1 MTIRQE
7 ETWADDANAFI
18 RDEETDLEA
27 YTARVG
33 ALDLI
38 SVCKSNRAGNS
49 EPNFL
54 HHGRTSLAWSASKL

>member
-1 MTIRQE
+1 MIWQE

-38 SVCKSNRAGNS
+38 SVCEYNRVGNFGAES
-49 EPNFL
+49 L
-54 HHGRTSLAWSASKL
+54 HRGRISLAWSVSRL

>member
-1 MTIRQE
+1 MTIWQE

-38 SVCKSNRAGNS
+38 SVCDSNKVGNS
-49 EPNFL
+49 EANLL
-54 HHGRTSLAWSASKL
+54 HHDRISLAWSGFQL